1 MFWHLSP
8 SALANCLHCSVV
20 PFGVYA
26 LSTKNGAMNKM
37 PERNEE
43 ES

>member
-8 SALANCLHCSVV
+8 SALANRLHFSVI
-20 PFGVYA
+20 PFGFYA
-26 LSTKNGAMNKM
+26 LSTKNGAINKM